1 MNEEKKKENVP
12 PTKVSNTWF
21 FERTGD
27 GYIFACDELEAWNLL
42 NNKSNWARRDFKM
55 LGMSDGKT
63 YVSVLKS
70 SNQEIA
76 KLNQERAV
84 IDRDYQRYLQTEE
97 RLRFDELKGD
107 DDEMVIKVKAILND
121 LSTKIQEIDSKIAN
135 FNSVIV
141 KQAFNAEL
149 EKARGNMVAP
159 ANFDV
164 MTPIQ
169 ADREKILANL
179 KR

>member
-1 MNEEKKKENVP
+1 MDNETKENVP
-12 PTKVSNTWF
+12 PTKIANTWF

-55 LGMSDGKT
+55 LGMSDGRT
-63 YVSVLKS
+63 YVSVLKN
-70 SNQEIA
+70 SNREIA
-76 KLNQERAV
+76 SLNEQRV
-84 IDRDYQRYLQTEE
+84 VLDRDFQRYSQTEE
-97 RLRFDELKGD
+97 RLRFTELKD
-107 DDEMVIKVKAILND
+107 DTDEMVIKVKGILND
-121 LSTKIQEIDSKIAN
+121 LQKKLQVIDDQIQN
-135 FNSVIV
+135 FNKIII
-141 KQAFNAEL
+141 KKAFDAEL

-164 MTPIQ
+164 ITPIS
-169 ADREKILANL
+169 ADRGKILDNM

>member
-1 MNEEKKKENVP
+1 MNEEIKENTP

-70 SNQEIA
+70 SNREKEQ
-76 KLNQERAV
+76 LMQERMLL
-84 IDRDYQRYLQTEE
+84 DRDYQRYLQTEE
-97 RLRFDELKGD
+97 RLRFTELKD
-107 DDEMVIKVKAILND
+107 DTDEMVIKVKGLIKELGD
-121 LSTKIQEIDSKIAN
+121 KIQAIDAQVNDYNRIT
-135 FNSVIV
+135 V
-141 KQAFNAEL
+141 KKAFDAEL
-149 EKARGNMVAP
+149 EKARGNIVMP
-159 ANFDV
+159 SNFDV

>member
-1 MNEEKKKENVP
+1 MNEEIKENTP

-70 SNQEIA
+70 SNREKEQ
-76 KLNQERAV
+76 LMQERTLL
-84 IDRDYQRYLQTEE
+84 DKDYQRYLQTEE
-97 RLRFDELKGD
+97 RLRFTELKD
-107 DDEMVIKVKAILND
+107 DTDEMVIKVKGLIKELGD
-121 LSTKIQEIDSKIAN
+121 KIQAIDAQVNDYNRIT
-135 FNSVIV
+135 V
-141 KQAFNAEL
+141 KKAFDAEL
-149 EKARGNMVAP
+149 EKARGNIVMP
-159 ANFDV
+159 SNFDV